1 MANIIPVKR
10 PWYKHWWGVLII
22 IVLVL
27 IGVVFGYFV
36 RETVRYYGLIK
47 RGEVSTAELVFP
59 NAFTASGRLR
69 ERFLNTP
76 SVGVPV
82 ATTDDP
88 SFGNIAAPLVVV
100 EFADFSCPWSRE
112 ESFVIRELAAKYAER
127 VLYIYR
133 DFPLDEVHPEA
144 RLAAEAAQCAGG
156 LGNFWAFH
164 DKLYQNQNQFGRDN
178 LIRYAREIG
187 LKETEFI
194 ECIDSGR
201 YRAEVQQDIDD
212 GVAAGVRGTPTFFL
226 NGRRVEG
233 AIPRDTLEEIFKAVT
248 S

>member
-1 MANIIPVKR
+1 MATESRARR
-10 PWYKHWWGVLII
+10 PWYKHWWGVLVII
-22 IVLVL
+22 FLVFTS
-27 IGVVFGYFV
+27 IVFGYFV

-47 RGEVSTAELVFP
+47 RGEISTAELAFP
-59 NAFTASGRLR
+59 SAFTSSGRLR

-76 SVGVPV
+76 SVGVQV
-82 ATTDDP
+82 ATMDDP

-100 EFADFSCPWSRE
+100 EFADFGCPWSRE
-112 ESFVIRELAAKYAER
+112 ESFVIRELANKYSER

-133 DFPLDEVHPEA
+133 DFPLDDLHPEA
-144 RLAAEAAQCAGG
+144 RLAAEAGQCAGE

-164 DKLYQNQNQFGRDN
+164 DKLYQNQSQLGRDH
-178 LIRYAREIG
+178 LIRYAREVG
-187 LKETEFI
+187 LNETEFAS
-194 ECIDSGR
+194 CIDSGR
-201 YRAEVQQDIDD
+201 YRAEVQQDVDD

>member
-1 MANIIPVKR
+1 MTNNGALKR
-10 PWYKHWWGVLII
+10 PWYKHWWGVLVII
-22 IVLVL
+22 ILAIIV
-27 IGVVFGYFV
+27 IVFGYFV

-47 RGEVSTAELVFP
+47 RGDVSTAELAFP
-59 NAFTASGRLR
+59 SAFTVSGRLR
-69 ERFLNTP
+69 EQFLNTP

-100 EFADFSCPWSRE
+100 EFADFGCPWSRE

-133 DFPLDEVHPEA
+133 DFPLDDLHPEA
-144 RLAAEAAQCAGG
+144 RLAAEASQCAGE
-156 LGNFWAFH
+156 LGNFWAYH
-164 DKLYQNQNQFGRDN
+164 DKLYQNQSQLGRDY
-178 LIRYAREIG
+178 LIRYAREVG
-187 LKETEFI
+187 LNETEFST
-194 ECIDSGR
+194 CIDSGR

-233 AIPRDTLEEIFKAVT
+233 AIPRDTLEKIFKAVT